1 MRASWTK
8 NGLSTVSR
16 CKGRIQVFLQVEEED
31 TDTVAPEW
39 EWAADFMVEAEVL
52 GINKIKSPGGFPP
65 RGFRVFF
72 KRSSS
77 QFYRIINRSKAGF

>member
-1 MRASWTK
+1 LRASWTK

-52 GINKIKSPGGFPP
+52 GINKIKSPGGF
-65 RGFRVFF
+65 RVFC